1 MIAMGYLIP
10 IFIEK
15 FKYEGVIEQ
24 VETLCHNIAKRE
36 MEIYSTENRYIEVT
50 RRGQSLLRGKLQIRD
65 IDLKDYNY
73 MVTTIDRGFKI
84 VAEPKIES
92 LRRRDVPVKIYTY
105 IHTQNGGDDV
115 KEWRTF

>member
-1 MIAMGYLIP
+1 MKGLLSRLRLS
-10 IFIEK
+10 
-15 FKYEGVIEQ
+15 V
-24 VETLCHNIAKRE
+24 TNIAKRE